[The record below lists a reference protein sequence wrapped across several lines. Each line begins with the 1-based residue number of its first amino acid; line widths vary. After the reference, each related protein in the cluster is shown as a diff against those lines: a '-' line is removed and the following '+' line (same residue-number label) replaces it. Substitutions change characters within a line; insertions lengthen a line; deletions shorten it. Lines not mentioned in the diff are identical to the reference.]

1 MRILYFLLIK
11 YKNYLLLNLYLDVF
25 CIKYILVSIYE
36 NIVKDMVVSVE
47 KIISIYYL
55 LNYLIFLFIR
65 YYSRFL

>member
-25 CIKYILVSIYE
+25 CIKYILFSIYE